1 MRETIV
7 GRVIMI
13 SVIRSGMTAAL
24 SDLDVT
30 SNNIANAGTT
40 GFKRRDA
47 SFTDVY
53 ADTAAIS
60 VGGRV
65 GSGVRTPEVRYN
77 GSQGNLKQ
85 TGAVLDLAVEGQ
97 GMFALRDM
105 NNQAEVLYTRDGAFM
120 VDSDGEISTDEG
132 YKVLSSNGNTIKV
145 PRRAAAAVDNNGV
158 EKLGDL
164 PLTAVAI
171 QPDGSVEATYGGT
184 KVFVV
189 AKVGLASFADATR
202 LTAIG
207 NNLFRQ
213 NLQSGVGLIGEAV
226 TGGRGKI
233 HSGALEMSN
242 IDMTTELTKL
252 IRAQQTF
259 SGASRL
265 LQSET
270 EMVRKFL

>member
-1 MRETIV
+1 MRETIL

-30 SNNIANAGTT
+30 SNNIANAGST
-40 GFKRRDA
+40 GFKRREA

-53 ADTAAIS
+53 ADTVAIS

-65 GSGVRTPEVRYN
+65 GSGVRTPEVRFN

-97 GMFALRDM
+97 GMFVLRDM
-105 NNQAEVLYTRDGAFM
+105 NNQAELLYTRDGAFT
-120 VDSDGEISTDEG
+120 VDRDGEISTDEG
-132 YKVLSSNGNTIKV
+132 YKVLSSNGNAITV
-145 PRRAAAAVDNNGV
+145 PLRAAAAIDTNGV
-158 EKLGDL
+158 EELGDL
-164 PLTAVAI
+164 PLTSLAI

-184 KVFVV
+184 RVFIV
-189 AKVGLASFADATR
+189 AKVGLASFADANR

-213 NLQSGVGLIGEAV
+213 NLQSGVGLIGEAI

-242 IDMTTELTKL
+242 IDMTTELTRL

-265 LQSET
+265 LQSEN

>member
-53 ADTAAIS
+53 ADTAAIN

-97 GMFALRDM
+97 GLFALRDM

-120 VDSDGEISTDEG
+120 VDRDGEISTDEG

-145 PRRAAAAVDNNGV
+145 PRRAAAAVDKNGV
-158 EKLGDL
+158 DKLGDL

-184 KVFVV
+184 RVFVV
-189 AKVGLASFADATR
+189 AKIGLASFADASR

-213 NLQSGVGLIGEAV
+213 NLQSGGGRIGEAV

-270 EMVRKFL
+270 EMVRRFL

>member
-1 MRETIV
+1 
-7 GRVIMI
+7 
-13 SVIRSGMTAAL
+13 
-24 SDLDVT
+24 
-30 SNNIANAGTT
+30 
-40 GFKRRDA
+40 
-47 SFTDVY
+47 
-53 ADTAAIS
+53 
-60 VGGRV
+60 
-65 GSGVRTPEVRYN
+65 
-77 GSQGNLKQ
+77 
-85 TGAVLDLAVEGQ
+85 
-97 GMFALRDM
+97 
-105 NNQAEVLYTRDGAFM
+105 
-120 VDSDGEISTDEG
+120 
-132 YKVLSSNGNTIKV
+132 
-145 PRRAAAAVDNNGV
+145 V

>member
-1 MRETIV
+1 
-7 GRVIMI
+7 MI

-40 GFKRRDA
+40 GFKRREA

-53 ADTAAIS
+53 ADTVAID

-65 GSGVRTPEVRYN
+65 GSGVRTPEVRFN

-85 TGAVLDLAVEGQ
+85 TGAVLDLAIEGQ
-97 GMFALRDM
+97 GMFALRDV

-120 VDSDGEISTDEG
+120 VGRDGEISTEEG
-132 YKVLSSNGNTIKV
+132 YKVLSSNGNAITV
-145 PRRAAAAVDNNGV
+145 PLRAAAIDANGA
-158 EKLGDL
+158 EELGDL
-164 PLTAVAI
+164 PLTALAI

-184 KVFVV
+184 RVFVV
-189 AKVGLASFADATR
+189 AKVGLASFADANR

-213 NLQSGVGLIGEAV
+213 NRQSGIGFIGEAI

-242 IDMTTELTKL
+242 IDMTTELTRL

-265 LQSET
+265 LQSEN

>member
-1 MRETIV
+1 VRETIL

-53 ADTAAIS
+53 ADTVAIS

-120 VDSDGEISTDEG
+120 VDRDGEISTDEG

-145 PRRAAAAVDNNGV
+145 PSRAAVAVDNSGV
-158 EKLGDL
+158 DKLGDL

>member
-1 MRETIV
+1 MRETIL

-30 SNNIANAGTT
+30 SNNIANAGST
-40 GFKRRDA
+40 GFKRREA

-53 ADTAAIS
+53 ADTVAIS

-65 GSGVRTPEVRYN
+65 GSGVRTPEVRFN

-97 GMFALRDM
+97 GMFVLRDM
-105 NNQAEVLYTRDGAFM
+105 NNQAELLYTRDGAFM
-120 VDSDGEISTDEG
+120 VDRDGAISTDEG
-132 YKVLSSNGNTIKV
+132 YKVLSSNGDAITV
-145 PRRAAAAVDNNGV
+145 PLRAAVAIDTNGV
-158 EKLGDL
+158 EELGDL
-164 PLTAVAI
+164 PLTSLAI

-184 KVFVV
+184 RVFVV
-189 AKVGLASFADATR
+189 AKVGLASFADANR

-213 NLQSGVGLIGEAV
+213 NLQSGVGLIGEAI

-242 IDMTTELTKL
+242 IDMTTELTRL

>member
-1 MRETIV
+1 
-7 GRVIMI
+7 MI

-120 VDSDGEISTDEG
+120 VDRDGEISTDEG

-145 PRRAAAAVDNNGV
+145 PSRAAVAVDNSGV
-158 EKLGDL
+158 DKLGDL

-184 KVFVV
+184 RVFVV

>member
-1 MRETIV
+1 
-7 GRVIMI
+7 MI

-53 ADTAAIS
+53 ADTVAIS

-120 VDSDGEISTDEG
+120 VDRDGEISTDEG

-164 PLTAVAI
+164 PLTALAI

-184 KVFVV
+184 RAFVV
-189 AKVGLASFADATR
+189 AKVGLASFADASR

>member
-1 MRETIV
+1 
-7 GRVIMI
+7 
-13 SVIRSGMTAAL
+13 MTAAL

-30 SNNIANAGTT
+30 SNNIANAGST
-40 GFKRRDA
+40 GFKRREA

-53 ADTAAIS
+53 ADTVAVS

-65 GSGVRTPEVRYN
+65 GSGVRTPEVRFN

-85 TGAVLDLAVEGQ
+85 TGSVLDLAVEGQ
-97 GMFALRDM
+97 GMFVLRDM
-105 NNQAEVLYTRDGAFM
+105 NNQAEFLYTRDGAFT
-120 VDSDGEISTDEG
+120 VDRDGEISTDEG
-132 YKVLSSNGNTIKV
+132 YKVLSSNGNAITV
-145 PRRAAAAVDNNGV
+145 PLRAAAIDTNGV
-158 EKLGDL
+158 EGLGDL
-164 PLTAVAI
+164 PLTSLAI

-184 KVFVV
+184 RVFVV
-189 AKVGLASFADATR
+189 AKVGLASFADANR

-213 NLQSGVGLIGEAV
+213 NLQSGVGLIGEAI

-242 IDMTTELTKL
+242 VDMTTELTRL

-270 EMVRKFL
+270 EMVRKFV